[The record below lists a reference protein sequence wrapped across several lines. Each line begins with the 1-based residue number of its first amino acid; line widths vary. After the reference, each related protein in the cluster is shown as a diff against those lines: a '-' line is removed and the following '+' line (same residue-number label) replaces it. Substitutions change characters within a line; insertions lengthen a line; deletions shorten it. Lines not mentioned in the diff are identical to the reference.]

1 MKTVFKAGVCVQ
13 MLVTLLTAAG
23 LGPAR
28 QARAEAVDT
37 LRWGMSMDIRLSGY
51 QGASSLTGF
60 PALVSFNPATISG
73 FSYSA
78 FQPQGTDLRFTDA
91 DNAVLLSHEIEAW
104 DIGGAE
110 QLGGLRATSCDERD
124 DDRVY
129 L

>member
-1 MKTVFKAGVCVQ
+1 
-13 MLVTLLTAAG
+13 MLVTLLTAG

-37 LRWGMSMDIRLSGY
+37 LRWGMSVDIRLSGY

-60 PALVSFNPATISG
+60 PALVSFNPATIPG

-78 FQPQGTDLRFTDA
+78 FQPKGADLRFTDA